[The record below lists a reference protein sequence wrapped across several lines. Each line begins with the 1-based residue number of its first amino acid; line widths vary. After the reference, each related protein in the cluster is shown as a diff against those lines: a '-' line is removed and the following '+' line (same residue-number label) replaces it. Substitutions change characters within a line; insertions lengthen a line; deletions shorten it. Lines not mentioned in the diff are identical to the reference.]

1 MLDLLQPPSK
11 IEYRELTPDEVTSLI
26 PIFQGQ
32 DAVFPRPE
40 YSRFVGAVEGGKVI
54 AFIVLQIQLHAEPMW
69 IEDGKSYVFKSLIAE
84 AERTILRTSGP
95 QLVYLFAPAG
105 RVAQMAASMG
115 MQLEPWVV
123 LSKLVEEQGV
133 IQ

>member
-1 MLDLLQPPSK
+1 MELIQPPSK
-11 IEYRELTPDEVTSLI
+11 IEYRELTPDEVASLI

-54 AFIVLQIQLHAEPMW
+54 GFIVLQIQLHAEPMW
-69 IEDGKSYVFKSLIAE
+69 IEEGRASIFKGLITE
-84 AERTILRTSGP
+84 AEKTILRTSGP
-95 QLVYLFAPAG
+95 QLVYVFAPAG
-105 RVAQMAASMG
+105 RVSQMATSMG

-123 LSKLVEEQGV
+123 LSKLVVNEGV